1 MYRSRYGILSGIF
14 LLGILATPGTSASAQ
29 CTVSTYKVISPSL
42 VAIRCKED
50 NTSSLAGTAAF
61 ANPSTPNQTWPATVS
76 AYPNADEW
84 LVVSL
89 AAPNV
94 LAPATK
100 YKLSLALTPAAGP
113 NPAPTD
119 IDTSSNFTVAASLSS
134 AHQKTF
140 VFTSNVLVLELPAA
154 CALQVQGA
162 FSNAQTLGLQEC
174 RVPIDK
180 RMVESKSPQE
190 AIDNPEEIG
199 VVYVTLKQDV
209 PMQVLPIGLDG
220 VADIFGR
227 KPKIDAK
234 SRLAP
239 PKAPASKDLASYYLN
254 FSDLAATGASPSWA
268 LDGRIA
274 PPIGRMH
281 AGFQLFPLLTASVG
295 QGQISNQSYSDVID
309 FGATASR
316 IFETSSIVR
325 EFNLTPG
332 FVYET
337 DKEFDRNNLLGT
349 LDLRFNFAN
358 SYNTRLRQQE
368 AKLQAARDA
377 QQKQSAQQNG
387 AAPASDAPPPI
398 AWTLDDIKPPFFG
411 YAYDLHA
418 FIEAGATPFNETI
431 SATKGTAKLGLP
443 AYNIARIGPRAHLL
457 LEAGRASIDTLVV
470 GRYLAQTENSVF
482 QTPANTLYLK
492 SFSGWKGYMVLT
504 GGVSLDAEGHFA
516 IAVTYQDGFNP
527 PKFNRSNCVLTGIVI
542 KY

>member
-1 MYRSRYGILSGIF
+1 MHRSRCGILSGIF
-14 LLGILATPGTSASAQ
+14 LLGSIATPCAPASAQ
-29 CTVSTYKVISPSL
+29 CTVSSYKVISPSL
-42 VAIRCKED
+42 VALRCKED
-50 NTSSLAGTAAF
+50 DTAGMSGTAEF
-61 ANPSTPNQTWPATVS
+61 ANSATPNQTWPATVS

-89 AAPNV
+89 AVPNV
-94 LAPATK
+94 LLPATK

-113 NPAPTD
+113 NPAPID
-119 IDTSSNFTVAASLSS
+119 IDTSSSFTVSSSLSS

-140 VFTSNVLVLELPAA
+140 VFTSNVLVLASPAA

-162 FSNAQTLGLQEC
+162 FSNSQTLSVQDC
-174 RVPIDK
+174 RVPIGK

-190 AIDNPEEIG
+190 AIDDPEEIG

-209 PMQVLPIGLDG
+209 SMQVLPIGLDG
-220 VADIFGR
+220 VADVFGR

-234 SRLAP
+234 SRLVP

-281 AGFQLFPLLTASVG
+281 AGFQLFPLATASVG
-295 QGQISNQSYSDVID
+295 QGQIANQSYSDVID

-316 IFETSSIVR
+316 IFETNSIVR
-325 EFNLTPG
+325 ELDLTPG
-332 FVYET
+332 AVYET
-337 DKEFDRNNLLGT
+337 DKEFDRNNFLGT
-349 LDLRFNFAN
+349 VDLRFNFAN

-368 AKLQAARDA
+368 SKLQAARDA
-377 QQKQSAQQNG
+377 QNNAQQNG
-387 AAPASDAPPPI
+387 AGPASDAPPPI

-431 SATKGTAKLGLP
+431 AATKGTAKLGLP
-443 AYNIARIGPRAHLL
+443 AYNIARIGPKAHLL
-457 LEAGRASIDTLVV
+457 VEAGRASIDTLVV

-482 QTPANTLYLK
+482 QTATNSLYLK
-492 SFSGWKGYMVLT
+492 RFAGWKGYLVLT

-516 IAVTYQDGFNP
+516 IAVTYQDGFNA